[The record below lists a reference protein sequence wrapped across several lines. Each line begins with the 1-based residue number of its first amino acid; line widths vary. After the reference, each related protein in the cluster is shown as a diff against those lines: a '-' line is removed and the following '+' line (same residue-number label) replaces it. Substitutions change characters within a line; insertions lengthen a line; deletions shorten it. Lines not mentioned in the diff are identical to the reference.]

1 MLQQK
6 LKILVI
12 DDEELDRMALM
23 RSVRKSGFDAEV
35 IAAANESEGLVALQE
50 HEFDCVFLDYNLTN
64 STGIDFL
71 QQHRTLLS
79 GAQVIMV
86 TSQGDEK
93 LAVDAMKLGVC
104 DYMPKNMVNPDG
116 IAQSLRYALR
126 LRDAADRNRKIQEEL
141 YQSERRLDA
150 VVDKSQILLFAVNS
164 RREYTMFRGHCAS
177 TLGID
182 PNLMIGQ
189 SVNATSHLFPL
200 SEEFFV
206 ALNTANQHTAIIDTG
221 DLHLDVTC
229 FKQQTNGEDGF
240 AIMGIATDVTELK
253 KNEQRLMNDLSL
265 ARETEKVKERF
276 MANMSHEIRTPIHGI
291 MSLTNILTRSTT
303 DPEYLNYLNA
313 VKKSADSLLVIVNDI
328 LDISKIEDENMTFES
343 TVFNLREAM
352 NSSCELFRLKAEDKG
367 VEFHKQFS
375 PELPNFVKGDPT
387 RLGQIVNN
395 LVNNAVK
402 FTSSGSVTVSI
413 ETVESNA
420 SFTMVKF
427 KVSDTGIGIPS
438 DKIGSIFEKF
448 TQAGDDITRKFGG
461 TGLGLSI
468 AKRLTE
474 LQGGMMT
481 VESKFGQGT
490 TFTFSI
496 SFEIPAD
503 HELPTEEFTTDTTF
517 DTALEG
523 IKVLVV
529 EDNDINRLVINR
541 MLKDLHI
548 QAEHANNG
556 LEALD
561 MIRQKAYDLVLMDIE
576 MPVMNG
582 YDCVRELRSIP
593 NDRIGKIPVIAMTA
607 HASKTEQDKCMD
619 CGVNE
624 YISKPFNPEELKSK
638 IAQMMDRKDTVAI
651 MSVKKERITNLD
663 YLKMLSDDS
672 ESFFREFIELFLR
685 NTPETL
691 AELRK
696 QTDLQNWEGV
706 RQAAHKVKPS
716 LNYMGMKE
724 AAAIAADVEKSA
736 KELSGISHI
745 PEKVKQL
752 IMACDTAYT
761 ELQTEINNLK

>member
-1 MLQQK
+1 
-6 LKILVI
+6 
-12 DDEELDRMALM
+12 
-23 RSVRKSGFDAEV
+23 
-35 IAAANESEGLVALQE
+35 
-50 HEFDCVFLDYNLTN
+50 
-64 STGIDFL
+64 
-71 QQHRTLLS
+71 
-79 GAQVIMV
+79 
-86 TSQGDEK
+86 
-93 LAVDAMKLGVC
+93 
-104 DYMPKNMVNPDG
+104 
-116 IAQSLRYALR
+116 
-126 LRDAADRNRKIQEEL
+126 
-141 YQSERRLDA
+141 
-150 VVDKSQILLFAVNS
+150 
-164 RREYTMFRGHCAS
+164 
-177 TLGID
+177 
-182 PNLMIGQ
+182 
-189 SVNATSHLFPL
+189 
-200 SEEFFV
+200 
-206 ALNTANQHTAIIDTG
+206 
-221 DLHLDVTC
+221 
-229 FKQQTNGEDGF
+229 
-240 AIMGIATDVTELK
+240 
-253 KNEQRLMNDLSL
+253 
-265 ARETEKVKERF
+265 
-276 MANMSHEIRTPIHGI
+276 
-291 MSLTNILTRSTT
+291 
-303 DPEYLNYLNA
+303 
-313 VKKSADSLLVIVNDI
+313 
-328 LDISKIEDENMTFES
+328 
-343 TVFNLREAM
+343 VFNLREAM

-375 PELPNFVKGDPT
+375 PETPTYVKGDPT

-438 DKIGSIFEKF
+438 DKIDSIFEKF

-503 HELPTEEFTTDTTF
+503 HEIPVEETLTDTTF
-517 DTALEG
+517 DTTLEG

-593 NDRIGKIPVIAMTA
+593 NERIGKIPVIAMTA
-607 HASKTEQDKCMD
+607 HASKTEQDKCMK

-638 IAQMMDRKDTVAI
+638 IAQMMGRKDTEAI
-651 MSVKKERITNLD
+651 INVKKERITNLD

-691 AELRK
+691 ADLRK
-696 QTDLQNWEGV
+696 QTDLLYWEGV
-706 RQAAHKVKPS
+706 RLAAHKVKPS

-724 AAAIAADVEKSA
+724 AAAIAADVEKCA
-736 KELSGISHI
+736 KELSGLSQI
-745 PEKVKQL
+745 PDKVKQL
-752 IMACDTAYT
+752 CLACDVAYT